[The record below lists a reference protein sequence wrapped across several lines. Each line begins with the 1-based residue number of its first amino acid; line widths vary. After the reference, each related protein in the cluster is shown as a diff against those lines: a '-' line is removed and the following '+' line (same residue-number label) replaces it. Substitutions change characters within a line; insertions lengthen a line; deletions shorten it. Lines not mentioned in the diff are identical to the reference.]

1 MFSVEIMNSRQLVVD
16 RVETGPGK
24 DSQMDPAF
32 AIPQLNEL
40 RLPVGGAG
48 DETLEYLS
56 HNVVRN
62 PRDLRNQVRRIILE
76 YDTGRSDGL
85 YAALVDLF
93 IAMDGRGRS
102 LCNRMLEGSKSVLKP
117 PQFKILADCLK
128 GNLRA
133 KELPAALDCVLGD
146 GLIGKRELI
155 KLAENPPDGAADQ
168 GE

>member
-1 MFSVEIMNSRQLVVD
+1 MVVENAK
-16 RVETGPGK
+16 TGEDE
-24 DSQMDPAF
+24 DSQMDSPF
-32 AIPQLNEL
+32 LIPQLSEL
-40 RLPVGGAG
+40 RLRVGTSGN
-48 DETLEYLS
+48 DTLEYLS

-62 PRDLRNQVRRIILE
+62 PADLRNQVRRIILE
-76 YDTGRSDGL
+76 YDTGRPEGL

-93 IAMDGRGRS
+93 ITMDGRGGS

-128 GNLRA
+128 RSFDP

-146 GLIGKRELI
+146 GLIGKRELV
-155 KLAENPPDGAADQ
+155 KLAGNPSDGAAGQ